1 MSRTKPSDRL
11 RWYWMSFWLVTKRAF
26 SYFDPN
32 SPPKY
37 YIHWGGIRMLVLM
50 TCFVWGWAAKM
61 MVEEERDF
69 DMPYPNKDQLIIQQG
84 LLTQGKGKGTRLLFK
99 SSDGAIQ
106 RIHPSGVFDF
116 LKTEWFRGRYDK
128 PVWREAKI
136 ASFKMPSGYAW
147 LAELRRLSERGA
159 HRSEIGFGSVSREF
173 RESK

>member
-1 MSRTKPSDRL
+1 
-11 RWYWMSFWLVTKRAF
+11 
-26 SYFDPN
+26 
-32 SPPKY
+32 
-37 YIHWGGIRMLVLM
+37 MLVLVI
-50 TCFVWGWAAKM
+50 CFVWGWSAKM

-99 SSDGAIQ
+99 PSDGAIQ

-147 LAELRRLSERGA
+147 LAELEFEGKLLASYEKRREDFFTHRRFRDSHILSRVLRQQAQYSYYVGVLVITLAYFISWVQLRKEKT
-159 HRSEIGFGSVSREF
+159 FG
-173 RESK
+173 